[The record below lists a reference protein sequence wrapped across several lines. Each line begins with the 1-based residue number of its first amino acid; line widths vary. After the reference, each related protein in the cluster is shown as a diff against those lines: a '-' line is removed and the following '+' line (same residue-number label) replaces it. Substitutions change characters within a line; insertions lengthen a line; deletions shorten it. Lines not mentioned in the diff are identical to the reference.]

1 MNRVRM
7 VAIVAAAL
15 GVAVGAGALFQPQES
30 PQQPAPVGAS
40 MAAQTS
46 LVGLAPGVAD
56 EAPLPAPI
64 SIEQT
69 ALTDDA
75 GPDETPVMAL
85 AGAGVGEPGLAP
97 RALDDAAPASLR
109 LAAPPPAVGTTE
121 PVVGMPDDPVAV
133 DGLLA
138 EIEAC
143 ARWLVA
149 TPEAGA
155 MLDLSLFAPC
165 DAGETVRLDHAGVQF
180 EAVIDADGQ
189 LLLSLPAL
197 AGMAEVSVIFADGA
211 RVSDAAA
218 VPDLG
223 LFDRVVLHWQGPA
236 VLALNAYEF
245 EAEFGASGHI
255 HPASAGMPAQAGH
268 GALSMLGGVGAAGED
283 GAAVAALVQI
293 YSYPMGLSAR
303 LGQVDLE
310 LEVAISEASCGRDI
324 DIALMPV
331 LDAAPGDWHRI
342 SITLP
347 ECDGQG
353 GFLVLKNLLP
363 ALTIASN

>member
-15 GVAVGAGALFQPQES
+15 AVAVGAGALFQPQGAS
-30 PQQPAPVGAS
+30 QQHASVGAS
-40 MAAQTS
+40 MAGQTS
-46 LVGLAPGVAD
+46 LVGLADAATD
-56 EAPLPAPI
+56 AAALPEPTR
-64 SIEQT
+64 IEQT
-69 ALTDDA
+69 ALVEDAAADDA
-75 GPDETPVMAL
+75 PVMAL
-85 AGAGVGEPGLAP
+85 AAGADEPGLAP
-97 RALDDAAPASLR
+97 ALLEDAAPTR
-109 LAAPPPAVGTTE
+109 LAAPTSAASAIE
-121 PVVGMPDDPVAV
+121 PVASTLDDPAAV
-133 DGLLA
+133 DELLA

-165 DAGETVRLDHAGVQF
+165 DAGEAVRVEHAGVRF
-180 EAVIDADGQ
+180 DAVIDADGQ
-189 LLLSLPAL
+189 LALRLPAL
-197 AGMAEVSVIFADGA
+197 AGMAEVSVIFADDA
-211 RVSDAAA
+211 RVSDIAAM
-218 VPDLG
+218 PDLG
-223 LFDRVVLHWQGPA
+223 LFDRVVLHWEGPA

-245 EAEFGASGHI
+245 EAEFGAPGHI
-255 HPASAGMPAQAGH
+255 HPASAGMTGQAGH
-268 GALSMLGGVGAAGED
+268 GALSVLGGAGVADDD
-283 GAAVAALVQI
+283 GTAVAGLVQI

-324 DIALMPV
+324 DVALMPL
-331 LDAAPGDWHRI
+331 LDGAQGDWHRI
-342 SITLP
+342 SITMP

-363 ALTIASN
+363 ALTIALN